1 MRSLNDISA
10 ELSDYPKEQ
19 LVQMAQ
25 NKNSG
30 FPEISILMEIQAR
43 TAEEQAV
50 ANEQAIQNDPQQ
62 TVYEEAINKFAQ
74 SGLSQAQPMMAQEQ
88 QMPRSGMQMMARGG
102 RVGYQVGGPAQITGS
117 NINILRSLKISDD
130 ELKERGYSID
140 GINNMSR
147 SDVTQLAEEIA
158 QDRASGMEELIYP
171 TRMSPRGE
179 ETIDVQSMIP
189 TIGMTSGYGGGFAG
203 FADTGQDLISSA
215 TTPTLFPPEEVEGT
229 AAFRQNRGGIR
240 GYFQAGGAKTSTD
253 IFNFIASNPAA
264 WEAYQSAGGNANPIA
279 GLEAVRQAGLLGDEA
294 DASQFSIANQQQ
306 RILKSTPSGQAA
318 GLSQVKIPPDNYI
331 TDEKGNLVINPE
343 TLTSEEQV
351 LGLAGR
357 LAKDYEARAGEY
369 EVPTFD
375 DRRTTNRTRIE
386 RNVLDSLNLE
396 LSDPKQREELMARI
410 DRLQRPQFELP
421 TEAERQRE
429 LSGMGLALLGK
440 AIGGARNL
448 GEAAE
453 TIGEGVPEI
462 AKTKKAQRDEAN
474 AVAQIN
480 RSMETEEIKL
490 RAEAEQLMN
499 QTRNAD
505 NQTRMQAEGLIQ
517 SQMQIN
523 QAYNMH
529 ADKMTKDWA
538 TIDVAHKELFIRAD
552 KNNIDAA
559 EAIVKLDLLKQ
570 QIKGDKDQQI
580 NKTYELLLDQL
591 EQVTET
597 ALDPEKAAQEIAK
610 INRRIESV
618 LSQLLPQS
626 ATTTGQVLTPDDL
639 ASQLAS
645 K

>member
-1 MRSLNDISA
+1 LSKIENIPAPFIEEIRKEIIADREQDLLGGIYRATPEGELISPA
-10 ELSDYPKEQ
+10 ARGASGPVMSAGEYLFPSDR
-19 LVQMAQ
+19 
-25 NKNSG
+25 
-30 FPEISILMEIQAR
+30 AR
-43 TAEEQAV
+43 TTPEFRQGRGGLTSALEE
-50 ANEQAIQNDPQQ
+50 
-62 TVYEEAINKFAQ
+62 
-74 SGLSQAQPMMAQEQ
+74 SGLE
-88 QMPRSGMQMMARGG
+88 
-102 RVGYQVGGPAQITGS
+102 
-117 NINILRSLKISDD
+117 
-130 ELKERGYSID
+130 
-140 GINNMSR
+140 
-147 SDVTQLAEEIA
+147 
-158 QDRASGMEELIYP
+158 
-171 TRMSPRGE
+171 
-179 ETIDVQSMIP
+179 
-189 TIGMTSGYGGGFAG
+189 
-203 FADTGQDLISSA
+203 
-215 TTPTLFPPEEVEGT
+215 
-229 AAFRQNRGGIR
+229 
-240 GYFQAGGAKTSTD
+240 D
-253 IFNFIASNPAA
+253 IESVSKHIASNPAA
-264 WEAYQSAGGNANPIA
+264 WEAYQGAGGNASPIA
-279 GLEAVRQAGLLGDEA
+279 GMRAVQEMGLFKETDE
-294 DASQFSIANQQQ
+294 
-306 RILKSTPSGQAA
+306 TEA
-318 GLSQVKIPPDNYI
+318 GLSQAKIPPDNYI
-331 TDEKGNLVINPE
+331 ADEKGNLVINPE

-570 QIKGDKDQQI
+570 QIKGDEDQQL

-597 ALDPEKAAQEIAK
+597 ALDPEKAAQEIAQ